1 MAMHVR
7 LAVAD
12 DAQPLV
18 AVATASGLP
27 TRTAEFDALLADPAT
42 TLYVAIDEAT
52 QGPVGFLALREHAP
66 PDCVRAR
73 RPLQLWRLYVRP
85 EFHGTGVARTLTGRA
100 LVHAHA
106 RQHDVVWLGVD
117 PDNERAVGFYRKCG
131 FRNAGTAS
139 LHGDDGQVDRILAC
153 MLGADA

>member
-1 MAMHVR
+1 MHVR

-18 AVATASGLP
+18 AVATASGL
-27 TRTAEFDALLADPAT
+27 RTSIAEFDAMLADPAN

-52 QGPVGFLALREHAP
+52 TDGPVGFLALREHAP
-66 PDCVRAR
+66 PDCVQAR

-85 EFHGTGVARTLTGRA
+85 EFHGHGVARTLTGRA

-106 RQHDVVWLGVD
+106 RGHDVVWLGVD
-117 PDNERAVGFYRKCG
+117 PDNERAIGFYRKCG
-131 FRNAGTAS
+131 FRHSGMAA
-139 LHGDDGQVDRILAC
+139 LHGGHEDRILAC
-153 MLGADA
+153 MLGSED